1 MTHSDDSTPIPSP
14 GSAPELPTI
23 IWRVERSHAL
33 MRSMWRL
40 LAMVVCAAVLFIVRL
55 DWHLLWLTD
64 KASFLGLGLL
74 LLTPLAAS
82 LALAISAVR
91 WLLLAA
97 RPGVSHITISPQDV
111 TIDLG
116 PFGKRSHPWTDLLL
130 NVDTDLDREL
140 LESLPDDAFVPR
152 LTCKSTGEDVIKTA
166 LRFTSVSNEAV
177 TRALR
182 EYLRLEMK

>member
-1 MTHSDDSTPIPSP
+1 
-14 GSAPELPTI
+14 
-23 IWRVERSHAL
+23 
-33 MRSMWRL
+33 
-40 LAMVVCAAVLFIVRL
+40 MVVCGAALFIVRL

-82 LALAISAVR
+82 LALAVSAMR

-97 RPGVSHITISPQDV
+97 RPGVSHITISPQGV
-111 TIDLG
+111 VIDLG

-130 NVDTDLDREL
+130 DVDTDLDREL

-152 LTCKSTGEDVIKTA
+152 LICTSTGEDIIKTA
-166 LRFTSVSNEAV
+166 LQFTAV
-177 TRALR
+177 DHEDITRALR
-182 EYLRLEMK
+182 SYLSSG